1 MERPNLQELLE
12 HLNSGK
18 VVKAGSQ
25 YHKWMVWFSNEA
37 RKQTALINSGWH
49 DESDLQALMSE
60 LTGSPVDCTFM
71 MFPPFYTDFGKNI
84 HIGKKV
90 FINSCCCFQDHGGI
104 YIDDGCLIGHQ
115 TVIAT
120 INHGQLPEERG
131 DNYPAPVKIGKNVWI
146 GAGVKVLPGVSI
158 GDNSIIAAGAVVT
171 KDIPE
176 NIIAGGIP
184 AKFIKKIPPSNKDYG
199 IQL

>member
-1 MERPNLQELLE
+1 MERPNLKELLE

-18 VVKAGSQ
+18 AVKAGST
-25 YHKWMVWFSNEA
+25 YHKWMIWFSNEA
-37 RKQTALINSGWH
+37 RKKTALLNSGWH
-49 DESDLQALMSE
+49 DEEEFQALMSDLIGE
-60 LTGSPVDCTFM
+60 PLDKTFIL
-71 MFPPFYTDFGKNI
+71 FPPFYTDFGRNI
-84 HIGKKV
+84 HIGKRV

-131 DNYPAPVKIGKNVWI
+131 DNYPAPVRIGKNVWV
-146 GAGVKVLPGVSI
+146 GAGVKILPGVSI

-176 NIIAGGIP
+176 NIIVGGIP
-184 AKFIKKIPPSNKDYG
+184 AKILKKIPLSSQK
-199 IQL
+199 